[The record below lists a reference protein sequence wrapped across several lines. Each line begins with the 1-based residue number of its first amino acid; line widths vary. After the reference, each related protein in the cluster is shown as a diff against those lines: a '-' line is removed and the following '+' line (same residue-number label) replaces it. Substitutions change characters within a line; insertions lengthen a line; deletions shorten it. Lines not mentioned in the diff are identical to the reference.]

1 MLKAKPNNFA
11 ILKEYIDT
19 TLSFVLFVVF
29 DSFLKELIHF
39 FAVDVYVLTSHSP
52 RKFQHWAFMASL
64 K

>member
-1 MLKAKPNNFA
+1 MYNGTCTLYKENWQIRMLKAKPNNFA

-39 FAVDVYVLTSHSP
+39 FCC
-52 RKFQHWAFMASL
+52 
-64 K
+64 